1 MLDSGT
7 IYSFDLQDFVVE
19 KMFKIIMVKLFL
31 ISALYLIHLNQE
43 WSPFSDPIES
53 IMAMFMMS
61 LGEFGD
67 YFVTFKQTDFPELAK
82 VIG

>member
-31 ISALYLIHLNQE
+31 FSALYLIHLNQE

>member
-1 MLDSGT
+1 
-7 IYSFDLQDFVVE
+7 
-19 KMFKIIMVKLFL
+19 MVKLFL
-31 ISALYLIHLNQE
+31 FSALYLIHLNQE

-82 VIG
+82 VIGLTHKTTYFTKTT